1 MTERTREGVT
11 DYDSL
16 QVTANHRLTGE
27 LEFGAAYTLGK
38 TMSMINA
45 LTVYLDPRDRL
56 YAYDSGDRRHILS
69 FQGSWNVPNGS
80 RLWHSAVGRV
90 CRRLATRRDRLLAE
104 RHAIDGHL
112 HHHRHRRDRHHG
124 RRQSGPGVAGRGVQ
138 SGSARGTTPDDRW
151 IDTSCFVRTPVGS
164 SGIHQ

>member
-16 QVTANHRLTGE
+16 QVTANHRLTGGVA
-27 LEFGAAYTLGK
+27 FGTAYTLSK

-56 YAYDSGDRRHILS
+56 YAYDNNDRRHILS

-80 RLWHSAVGRV
+80 RLWNS
-90 CRRLATRRDRLLAE
+90 RDRTGASST
-104 RHAIDGHL
+104 AGSWPASAS
-112 HHHRHRRDRHHG
+112 G
-124 RRQSGPGVAGRGVQ
+124 GAARQ
-138 SGSARGTTPDDRW
+138 
-151 IDTSCFVRTPVGS
+151 
-164 SGIHQ
+164 